1 MTYYHKDYTPQ
12 EKTFAKCI
20 EQFGLRYE
28 TQYSFPPYS
37 VDFYI
42 PEVKLVIEADGM
54 FGHLKKAD
62 AKRDANLLENYSNDI
77 RKVFHI
83 SETSKKK
90 IIPLI
95 EQVLNEIEEEDD
107 GRNQTNRG

>member
-1 MTYYHKDYTPQ
+1 MPYFHKDYTPQ

-20 EQFGLRYE
+20 QEFGLRYE
-28 TQYSFPPYS
+28 PQYSFPPYS

-42 PEVKLVIEADGM
+42 PEVKLVIEADGI
-54 FGHLKKAD
+54 FGHFKKAD
-62 AKRDANLLENYSNDI
+62 AKRDANLLKDYSEHI
-77 RKVFHI
+77 RKVCHI

-95 EQVLNEIEEEDD
+95 EQILNEIEEEDN
-107 GRNQTNRG
+107 GRN

>member
-1 MTYYHKDYTPQ
+1 MTYYHKDHTPQ

-20 EQFGLRYE
+20 QEFGLRYE
-28 TQYSFPPYS
+28 TQYSFPPYT

-62 AKRDANLLENYSNDI
+62 AKRDTNLLTDYSNDI

-95 EQVLNEIEEEDD
+95 EQVLNEIEEEDN
-107 GRNQTNRG
+107 GRN

>member
-1 MTYYHKDYTPQ
+1 MTYYHKDYTSQ

-20 EQFGLRYE
+20 EEFGLRYQ
-28 TQYSFPPYS
+28 TQYSFPPYI

-42 PEVKLVIEADGM
+42 PEVQLVIEADGM

-62 AKRDANLLENYSNDI
+62 AKRDANLLNNYGKEI

-83 SETSKKK
+83 SETSKIK

-95 EQVLNEIEEEDD
+95 EQILNEIEEEDHV
-107 GRNQTNRG
+107 RN